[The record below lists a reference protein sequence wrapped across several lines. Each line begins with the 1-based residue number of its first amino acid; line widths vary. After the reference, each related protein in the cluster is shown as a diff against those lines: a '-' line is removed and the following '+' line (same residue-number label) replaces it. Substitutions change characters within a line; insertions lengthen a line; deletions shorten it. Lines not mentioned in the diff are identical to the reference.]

1 MLTSGPS
8 FLAVHPQ
15 QHLLLRQPLVY
26 REMITVQGD
35 AAIAMGDAWKEGA
48 RALARALL
56 GRRQTSCG
64 LPQHMQ
70 GNRRSQRL
78 FEQAL
83 LGRGVVKLPKVL
95 MGLLELQRRLRQGK
109 LIVRHAP
116 LDMKR

>member
-64 LPQHMQ
+64 LPQHIQ
-70 GNRRSQRL
+70 GNRGGEVL
-78 FEQAL
+78 FEQPL
-83 LGRGVVKLPKVL
+83 VGGGVIELQKAL
-95 MGLLELQRRLRQGK
+95 MGFSHSPEFSGGEVQLHTDSLLK
-109 LIVRHAP
+109 
-116 LDMKR
+116 